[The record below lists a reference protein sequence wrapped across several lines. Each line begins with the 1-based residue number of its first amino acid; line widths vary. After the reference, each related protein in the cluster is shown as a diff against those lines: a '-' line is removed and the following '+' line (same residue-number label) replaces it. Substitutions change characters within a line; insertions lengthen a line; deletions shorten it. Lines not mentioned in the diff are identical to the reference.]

1 MLDGDHLIAAN
12 PPPPDE
18 VGYVHAIL
26 ALLIDHHRRFGYLHF
41 VITHFW
47 RTSAELDDLRGRL
60 CEVDAEVDIRC
71 FLLVLSLDDNLR
83 RIQRRQSARALDEQ
97 EFEQRTVMQERG
109 ILSKAGDDHPG
120 DPFDASASP
129 EELVETLLSR
139 LGIR

>member
-12 PPPPDE
+12 PPPSDE
-18 VGYVHAIL
+18 VGYCMRSWHCSSSI
-26 ALLIDHHRRFGYLHF
+26 GCLHF

-60 CEVDAEVDIRC
+60 CEVDAKVDIRC

-109 ILSKAGDDHPG
+109 ILSKAGDDHLG